1 MNWMNEEQ
9 YPDYT
14 AEEAI
19 FRIMCPVSER
29 AALLDDKGCLLLIE
43 AVIRQA
49 VEDYGSAKWMNEV
62 ESFFRSEYFHLM
74 TGVKGDRFILLMRK
88 EMRER

>member
-1 MNWMNEEQ
+1 MNWKNAEQ

-14 AEEAI
+14 AGEAI
-19 FRIMCPVSER
+19 FRIMRPVSER
-29 AALLDDKGCLLLIE
+29 ASLLDDEGCLLLME

-49 VEDYGSAKWMNEV
+49 VEDYGSARWMNEV
-62 ESFFRSEYFHLM
+62 ESFFRSEYFRLM
-74 TGVKGDRFILLMRK
+74 TGVKGDRFIRLIRK